1 VPTSKG
7 KGGREGGRGA
17 GDGVRKGGEG
27 KEGEYRH
34 FFLCTLSIGYND
46 VTLMQNYTAKAVY
59 W

>member
-1 VPTSKG
+1 
-7 KGGREGGRGA
+7 
-17 GDGVRKGGEG
+17 VRKGGEG